1 MDSFDVLR
9 RLLSIRSLVPEQIT
23 KKSVK
28 IAIPLKSSRTI
39 SSAFL
44 ASSARTNS
52 RVIFIV
58 SVFTRIHLKIPR
70 LRIQIVAYA
79 MIKKGFQR
87 MSNIQVPEE

>member
-28 IAIPLKSSRTI
+28 IAIPLKSSKTI

-44 ASSARTNS
+44 SSSSRTNS

-58 SVFTRIHLKIPR
+58 SVFNSIHLKITR
-70 LRIQIVAYA
+70 LRIQIVAYT

-87 MSNIQVPEE
+87 VSNIQDPEE